1 MEFDLSQASLQ
12 WRDRLQAFF
21 DKIFKMETP
30 PPWTIANSPYL
41 LPRPA

>member
-1 MEFDLSQASLQ
+1 MEFDLSQASLHLRQ
-12 WRDRLQAFF
+12 
-21 DKIFKMETP
+21 IFKMETP